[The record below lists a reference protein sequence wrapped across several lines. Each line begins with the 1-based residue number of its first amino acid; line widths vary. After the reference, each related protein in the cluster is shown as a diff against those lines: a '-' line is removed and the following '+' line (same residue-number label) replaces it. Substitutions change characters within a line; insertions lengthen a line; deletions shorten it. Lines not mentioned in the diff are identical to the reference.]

1 VKISLLEQAMAPD
14 ALDAAWRRLK
24 TEHTPWS
31 PDISRDELQY
41 HLMRHLLE
49 CRQEVLDGGYRP
61 LPLRQFPM
69 RKPDGRI
76 RVISAQYLKDKFVQ
90 RAILTVV
97 EPRAEALFHDDSYAY
112 RPNRNVDKAMEKV
125 RERIRIGSDWL
136 VDADIEKF
144 FDSIPHRSL
153 LKVLDAFVADGPTM
167 RLIARWLDQG
177 AHVKSLLSTARGISQ
192 GAILSPLFCNLYLHR
207 FDLAL
212 AKAKI
217 PFVRFA
223 DDFLLFAPS
232 RELADQ
238 AHTYAAREL
247 ERLGLNI
254 HPDKTR
260 VVRASPEVSFLGQR
274 LPNPTPEVKTP
285 VQDPKSR
292 LSRLIYA
299 PGRRNILSRRR
310 KSQVPG
316 ERSPT

>member
-1 VKISLLEQAMAPD
+1 VTISLLEQAMAPG

-49 CRQEVLDGGYRP
+49 CREEVLGGSYRP

-76 RVISAQYLKDKFVQ
+76 RVISAQYLKDKLVQ
-90 RAILTVV
+90 RAILTVL

-112 RPNRNVDKAMEKV
+112 RPNRNVDKALDKV
-125 RERIRIGSDWL
+125 RERIRIGTDWL

-153 LKVLDAFVADGPTM
+153 IKILNAFIADGPTM

-177 AHVKSLLSTARGISQ
+177 AHVKSLLSTSRGISQ

-207 FDLAL
+207 FDMAL

-223 DDFLLFAPS
+223 DDFLLFAP
-232 RELADQ
+232 AQDQ
-238 AHTYAAREL
+238 ADKALAYAAGEL
-247 ERLGLNI
+247 ERLGLTI
-254 HPDKTR
+254 HPEKTR
-260 VVRASPEVSFLGQR
+260 VVRASREVSFLGQA
-274 LPNPTPEVKTP
+274 LPNPTPEVKPP
-285 VQDPKSR
+285 VPDPKSP
-292 LSRLIYA
+292 LSRLIYT

-316 ERSPT
+316 GRPPT